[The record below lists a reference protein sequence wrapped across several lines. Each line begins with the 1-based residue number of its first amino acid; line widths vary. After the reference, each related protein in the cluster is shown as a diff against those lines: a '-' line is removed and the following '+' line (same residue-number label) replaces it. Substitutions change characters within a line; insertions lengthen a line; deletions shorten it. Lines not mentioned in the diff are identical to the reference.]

1 MVIVSKKG
9 WSSSPEAMREALRYS
24 FVHLERRGCGD
35 GPSLATTRG
44 RDEKTAPIGGLSRF
58 RPGFLPRIL
67 EWKCRYQ
74 QYSWLRDLLSTG
86 LNHHTG
92 DVPTWWRPQHAP
104 FWKRDIVMNHCE
116 GTKF

>member
-1 MVIVSKKG
+1 MVSKKG
-9 WSSSPEAMREALRYS
+9 SSSPEAMREALRYS

-35 GPSLATTRG
+35 DPILATTRG
-44 RDEKTAPIGGLSRF
+44 RDENTAPICGLFRF

-92 DVPTWWRPQHAP
+92 GQHGGDP
-104 FWKRDIVMNHCE
+104 NMPHFGK
-116 GTKF
+116 GT